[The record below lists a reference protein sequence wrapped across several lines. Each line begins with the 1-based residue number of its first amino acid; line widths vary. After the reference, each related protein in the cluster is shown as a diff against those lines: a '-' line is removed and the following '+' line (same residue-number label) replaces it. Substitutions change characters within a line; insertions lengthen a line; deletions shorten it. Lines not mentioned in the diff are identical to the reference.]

1 MRNLK
6 NILKKAVALMVFK
19 ISHQKQLPP
28 SLRPTNATMP
38 ILFILLGGLLANT
51 AWGGAQGITFTGD
64 YINSTDV
71 YVGNTGTGTL
81 TLSGGAT
88 LSDTQGNVGFSTGSN
103 GTMNINYGTW
113 TNSATLFNMDSW
125 ICNLSING
133 GNASTTYASVGLQ
146 AILNSQST
154 EYFTKKKLS

>member
-1 MRNLK
+1 
-6 NILKKAVALMVFK
+6 MVFK

-38 ILFILLGGLLANT
+38 ILFILLCGLLANT

-88 LSDTQGNVGFSTGSN
+88 LSDTQGNVGFYSGSN
-103 GTMNINYGTW
+103 GTVTINYATW
-113 TNSATLFNMDSW
+113 TNSATLTVGYSG
-125 ICNLSING
+125 IGNLSING
-133 GNASTTYASVGLQ
+133 GNVLNTYTLVGLQ
-146 AILNSQST
+146 AILNSQSS